1 MSDTPLLEASGL
13 HAGYLGVP
21 VVHDLSLTV
30 CPGEVVV
37 LLGAN
42 GAGKSTTLRTLAG
55 AIAPIS
61 GEIRWQG
68 TPTRAPLHRRARNG
82 LALVTEQRSV
92 FMGLSTE
99 ANLRLGRGPVEGAL
113 ALFPE
118 LTPLMKRRAGLLSGG
133 EQQILT
139 LARALAAE
147 PAALLADELSLGLAP
162 MIVRRLLAAV
172 RAAAD
177 RGVGVLLVEQH
188 AAQALEVADRGY
200 VFRRGRVV
208 ISGSADEL
216 RQNFD
221 EIRDSYLASAPAP

>member
-1 MSDTPLLEASGL
+1 LLEASGL
-13 HAGYLGVP
+13 YAGYLGVP
-21 VVHDLSLTV
+21 VVHDLALTV
-30 CPGEVVV
+30 GPGEVVV

-99 ANLRLGRGPVEGAL
+99 ANLRLGRGPVDAAL

-118 LTPLMKRRAGLLSGG
+118 LTDLLKRRAGLLSGG

-139 LARALAAE
+139 LARALAAD

-162 MIVRRLLAAV
+162 MIVRRLLVAV
-172 RAAAD
+172 REAAD

-208 ISGSADEL
+208 MSGSADEL

-221 EIRDSYLASAPAP
+221 EIRDSYLASVRAP